1 MGERILPMMSMAFVM
16 SITPGPNNMLLA
28 ISGAHVGF
36 RRTVPAVVG
45 VLLGFC
51 VVIGLCAVGTDA
63 LITGVPRVRML
74 LTVVASAYMLWL
86 AQKLWRARAPTS
98 DDHGADQA
106 VLLAWWR
113 FAALQLVNPKTWLAC
128 VALISGY
135 LEAQHLDLSQQAAAT
150 ASFLAVIASSMT
162 IWVAFGSS
170 IRSRFTATHW
180 SRFHR
185 TLAVLAAATAVTFW
199 A

>member
-1 MGERILPMMSMAFVM
+1 MGERIIPMISMAFVM

-36 RRTVPAVVG
+36 RRTVPAVLG

-51 VVIGLCAVGTDA
+51 LVIGLCAAGTDA
-63 LITGVPRVRML
+63 LVTGVPRVRVL
-74 LTVVASAYMLWL
+74 LTLVASAYMLWL

-98 DDHGADQA
+98 DDRRTEPA

-113 FAALQLVNPKTWLAC
+113 FGVLQLVNPKTWLAC

-135 LEAQHLDLSQQAAAT
+135 LEAQHLTLPQQAAAT
-150 ASFLAVIASSMT
+150 AIFLAVIASSMT

-170 IRSRFTATHW
+170 IRSRFTARHW
-180 SRFHR
+180 RRFHR